1 MIDRLLQG
9 IQQFLRMGIPKGAT
23 FVEEQKTY
31 MYNLFL
37 LVAAPFAFLSLVV
50 NIYFASLLPGILNVL
65 QLLIFGWAFRI
76 SYLQKGQQQR
86 SLLLLLLA
94 VIAAIAAYFFRN
106 GSEYR
111 LLVMMIAAVVVFDK
125 NWQYICFSLLVS
137 AVFVSIRLDDI
148 LLVQDSVL
156 QQLAE
161 VLKILVPLIVFTMSL
176 FFFKHIYFTN
186 LQQLQNTN
194 KELSVAQEQK
204 SRILNTVAHDLRS
217 PVNNISGICHVMLA
231 DKEFTP
237 AQKELVQ
244 LVLHASDTSLTLI
257 NELLQKNSVA
267 VNHPAVKKHDLN
279 LVISQAVALLQV
291 NAGKKNCS
299 LSDSYH
305 TGELMVKADKHRMIR
320 VLTNLVNNAIKFS
333 SAGSVISIRTESEG
347 GNAVFSVSDQG
358 IGIPKED
365 QENIFEMLTHTRRRG
380 TEGETSY
387 GMGLSICREIIKE
400 HGGQITLE
408 SEVGKGSCFSVKL
421 PLYSE
426 ND

>member
-9 IQQFLRMGIPKGAT
+9 LQQFLRMGIPKDAS

-37 LVAAPFAFLSLVV
+37 LVAAPFAFLSLVI

-65 QLLIFGWAFRI
+65 QLLTFGWAFRI

-94 VIAAIAAYFFRN
+94 VIAGIAAYFFRN

-148 LLVQDSVL
+148 LLVQGSVL

-161 VLKILVPLIVFTMSL
+161 VLKILVPLIVFAMSL

-186 LQQLQNTN
+186 LEQLQNTN

-204 SRILNTVAHDLRS
+204 NRILNTVAHDLRS
-217 PVNNISGICHVMLA
+217 PVNNISGICHIMLS

-244 LVLHASDTSLTLI
+244 LALHASDTSLTLI
-257 NELLQKNSVA
+257 NELLQNNSVT
-267 VNHPAVKKHDLN
+267 VHQLSLKTLDLN
-279 LVISQAVALLQV
+279 LLIKEAVALLQV
-291 NAGKKNCS
+291 SAAKKDCRIAEN
-299 LSDSYH
+299 YWM
-305 TGELMVKADKHRMIR
+305 GELVVQADKHRIIR

-333 SAGSVISIRTESEG
+333 AAGSVISIQTNRQD
-347 GNAVFSVSDQG
+347 NHAVFAVCDTG

-365 QENIFEMLTHTRRRG
+365 QERVFDMLTHTRRRG
-380 TEGETSY
+380 TEGEISY
-387 GMGLSICREIIKE
+387 GMGLSICQEIIE
-400 HGGQITLE
+400 AHGGKINLE
-408 SEVGKGSCFSVKL
+408 SEVGKGSCFSVQL
-421 PLYSE
+421 PLYS
-426 ND
+426 